1 MPPPFHDS
9 RRYVLAEAL
18 TIPSHSVIIRRIIHH
33 RMVRGAMN
41 DTNLASQGNT
51 PSAAADVAGPA
62 GLLEALVAKRGKLV
76 HALDALDGEIAEAQQ
91 ELSRR
96 LGEARDRREPLEE
109 ALSHL
114 DALLRIEGWVPP
126 DQKSTPNS
134 YSGNSVAPIQ
144 AAHDLLSK
152 LGKPLHYREL
162 VQKLTENGVHVTGKD
177 PAATLLSQMS
187 RDARF
192 KRAPERGRY
201 GLASWRMRK
210 STSKAGKAKRKRGK
224 KAGKATA
231 AGGPR

>member
-1 MPPPFHDS
+1 
-9 RRYVLAEAL
+9 
-18 TIPSHSVIIRRIIHH
+18 
-33 RMVRGAMN
+33 MN
-41 DTNLASQGNT
+41 DTNLDSQGNT
-51 PSAAADVAGPA
+51 PPAAADLAGPE

-76 HALDALDGEIAEAQQ
+76 HALDALDAEIAEAQQ

-126 DQKSTPNS
+126 DQKSTPTS

-144 AAHDLLSK
+144 AAYDLLSK

-162 VQKLTENGVHVTGKD
+162 AQKLTDNGVHVTGKD

-192 KRAPERGRY
+192 RRAPERGVY
-201 GLASWRMRK
+201 GLVSWKMRRKATKKVKSRRK
-210 STSKAGKAKRKRGK
+210 SAKRK
-224 KAGKATA
+224 
-231 AGGPR
+231 